1 MFPYYLPKIS
11 QQCLCC
17 MEAQPLFQAPPPCVL
32 LVGGR
37 AFILFPILFFY
48 TPLYHFFVVLL
59 SGHLTYSSLC
69 LRCYRLVRVSILVP
83 FSSPTRSA
91 SHRPFNFHLM
101 ESTVCPYTIPYH
113 THCTILDSLPVLIEM
128 TQIHVLACFF
138 GLFLMVDRSFQV
150 EPFL

>member
-1 MFPYYLPKIS
+1 
-11 QQCLCC
+11 
-17 MEAQPLFQAPPPCVL
+17 MEAQPLFRAPPPCVL

-91 SHRPFNFHLM
+91 SHRPFNFHVM

-113 THCTILDSLPVLIEM
+113 HTISAFHSRLSFYTTISKALAFTEHFFEQGGGGSISPEM
-128 TQIHVLACFF
+128 NFSIIIVKPTRL
-138 GLFLMVDRSFQV
+138 LSS
-150 EPFL
+150 